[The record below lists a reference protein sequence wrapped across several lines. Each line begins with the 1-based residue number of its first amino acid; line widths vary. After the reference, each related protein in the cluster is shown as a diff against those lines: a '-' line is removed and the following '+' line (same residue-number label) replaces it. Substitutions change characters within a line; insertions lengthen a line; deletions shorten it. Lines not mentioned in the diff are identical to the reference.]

1 MDVIKYFCLSV
12 VSRMVRSVSPTDLAQ
27 KAFVRGLSDD
37 ADEDTL
43 RRTFSKF
50 GEVVE
55 GMHAMDMLS
64 YYNYFC
70 TELQNM
76 YILRN

>member
-1 MDVIKYFCLSV
+1 MCTDCGVGCFSIYLLT

-27 KAFVRGLSDD
+27 KAFVRGLGDD
-37 ADEDTL
+37 SDEDTL

-55 GMHAMDMLS
+55 GMW
-64 YYNYFC
+64 
-70 TELQNM
+70 
-76 YILRN
+76 

>member
-1 MDVIKYFCLSV
+1 
-12 VSRMVRSVSPTDLAQ
+12 MVRSVSPTDLAQ

-37 ADEDTL
+37 TDEDAL

-55 GMHAMDMLS
+55 GMHR
-64 YYNYFC
+64 YV
-70 TELQNM
+70 TVIE
-76 YILRN
+76 